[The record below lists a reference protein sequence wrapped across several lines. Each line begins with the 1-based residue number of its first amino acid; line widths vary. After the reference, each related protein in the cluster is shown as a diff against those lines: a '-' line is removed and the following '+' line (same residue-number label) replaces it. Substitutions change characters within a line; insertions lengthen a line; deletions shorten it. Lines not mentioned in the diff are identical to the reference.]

1 MTEPLHTTDTPGAA
15 ADTLR
20 LLAAQAGTP
29 CDSCASV
36 AGDGW
41 QPVPSSVERD
51 RLQLLGRLP
60 APDSADGTGYDAT
73 LEEYHP
79 DGSDYWSPA
88 APIALGWFP
97 YNRSTAWRCAR
108 CAGVFLRTTEYGGYY
123 EEERIRRVSPALVRA
138 PAR

>member
-1 MTEPLHTTDTPGAA
+1 MTELLHITDTPASA

-20 LLAAQAGTP
+20 TLATQAGAP
-29 CDSCASV
+29 CENCVSV
-36 AGDGW
+36 AGHGW
-41 QPVPSSVERD
+41 QPVPSSVERE
-51 RLQLLGRLP
+51 RLESLGRLP

-79 DGSDYWSPA
+79 DGSDYWSSD

-97 YNRSTAWRCAR
+97 YNRSGAWRCKR
-108 CAGVFLRTTEYGGYY
+108 CAGLFLRTTEYGGYY
-123 EEERIRRVSPALVRA
+123 EEERIRRVTAERVTA